1 MLSREFMNLK
11 KRPKSNYFQ
20 VYQTE
25 GDSVKRWIVYVI
37 GPPRTLY
44 EGGVFKTLIRFP
56 DAYPM
61 EPPSV
66 QFLSNILHPNIYRD
80 GKVCITT
87 LQKPPPRSE
96 TNQSTLSSEVHWRPV
111 LGVEQVYLSIIS
123 LLSDPNLDDP
133 ANAAAAAMMRD
144 NLDDFK
150 ETVRAMRSVAKRCPL

>member
-1 MLSREFMNLK
+1 MDRVRDWSSADPVRGRL
-11 KRPKSNYFQ
+11 Q
-20 VYQTE
+20 
-25 GDSVKRWIVYVI
+25 DAD
-37 GPPRTLY
+37 TL
-44 EGGVFKTLIRFP
+44 P
-56 DAYPM
+56 DAYQM

-150 ETVRAMRSVAKRCPL
+150 ETIRAICAASRNDVPL